1 MIFSESGDNKI
12 FYRGCMNP
20 YPGYG
25 IGECYEADYGYSKTK
40 ICFCGE
46 DKCNGIDMWS
56 KLIFSFEIQT
66 DGFIF

>member
-56 KLIFSFEIQT
+56 
-66 DGFIF
+66 

>member
-1 MIFSESGDNKI
+1 MIDRNDVKYDANCWKLFSESGDNKI

-46 DKCNGIDMWS
+46 DKCNGIDM
-56 KLIFSFEIQT
+56 
-66 DGFIF
+66 